1 MFKKFPIYL
10 TCLLVTAIMA
20 GCTETAND
28 IAPKIRSTIDYGA
41 LADELCLPVE
51 QVRMLTP
58 KEINMAKATWIIEQN
73 TVLDGWNYIVNISE
87 ADAERLG
94 VSTDNYQE
102 VVSQLH
108 NLTKLYY
115 DGEGRGTCYPFDP
128 QAYVKQRKE
137 NYKNAK
143 NSPVEPISRV
153 EYDNKIAGTL
163 ASSLW
168 RRNSI
173 ETRAVRGCRYISA
186 YCAYGQE
193 IDPPVYFELEV
204 TIESTTQIQ
213 RGSLKSNVGGTLI
226 FKKTPINENNY
237 IKIMF
242 MSNAPFR
249 NVPAICEWKQ
259 VTN

>member
-28 IAPKIRSTIDYGA
+28 IAPEIRSTIDYGA

-108 NLTKLYY
+108 NLTKL
-115 DGEGRGTCYPFDP
+115 
-128 QAYVKQRKE
+128 
-137 NYKNAK
+137 
-143 NSPVEPISRV
+143 
-153 EYDNKIAGTL
+153 
-163 ASSLW
+163 
-168 RRNSI
+168 
-173 ETRAVRGCRYISA
+173 
-186 YCAYGQE
+186 
-193 IDPPVYFELEV
+193 
-204 TIESTTQIQ
+204 
-213 RGSLKSNVGGTLI
+213 
-226 FKKTPINENNY
+226 
-237 IKIMF
+237 
-242 MSNAPFR
+242 
-249 NVPAICEWKQ
+249 
-259 VTN
+259 